1 MQKYWGLRGSRVTNA
16 ALGLIVGPAYI
27 CYGYNQGVAG
37 NVLTLPSFVEQF
49 PALDIINTTGAQ
61 QSHNSTVQGTV
72 IALFVLG
79 SALGA
84 LVCMKVGDMLGRRMT
99 IFYATIIAIVGAIL
113 MASSTTLA
121 QFIVARLVL
130 GFGSGGHTATI
141 PVWQSEIAGAEHRGA
156 FVNAEGIFLGVGIVL
171 ALLLDFAF
179 FFITGSTVSW
189 RFPFAFQLI
198 FLIAVLGFVRTLPES
213 PRWLVKKGRIEEARE
228 VLAVLSDLPIEDESI
243 EADIAI
249 MKQSLAANDRKAG
262 SLRNLFRM
270 GEQRIFNRA
279 LSAVL
284 GQLFQQMCGCSLT
297 VAYAT
302 VIYEERLGFG
312 AVKAR
317 GLAIAMQSLLIV
329 GGTGTVVAVDRFG
342 RRPLMLL
349 SATVMTICM
358 AVLAGATSLPENTS
372 ALYAATFFLFL
383 YTPFFALGFLSLT
396 NLYATEVAPL
406 EFRAAIAG
414 ISTATSWMAN
424 FVVILVTPIGFE
436 NIGYRYWIVY
446 AAINACI
453 VPTVYF
459 TFPESTS
466 LTLEEMDEVFSR
478 SKGMLDP
485 PKVAAALR
493 RAKRTGSVSDS
504 IEKMV
509 GKN

>member
-171 ALLLDFAF
+171 APARLRFLLHHRKH
-179 FFITGSTVSW
+179 I
-189 RFPFAFQLI
+189 
-198 FLIAVLGFVRTLPES
+198 LGFVRTLPES
-213 PRWLVKKGRIEEARE
+213 PRWLVKKGRIDEARE
-228 VLAVLSDLPIEDESI
+228 VLAVLSDLPIEHESI
-243 EADIAI
+243 ETDIAI
-249 MKQSLAANDRKAG
+249 MKQSLAANEQKAG

-279 LSAVL
+279 LIAVM

-406 EFRAAIAG
+406 DFRAAIAG